1 VKDVTAILLL
11 LEEFSSDR
19 KMQRRSNTFDA
30 SLIAR
35 LEDLV
40 DQDASRSMRSLA
52 KKLDISEFTVRKK
65 IAQDIRCKVH

>member
-1 VKDVTAILLL
+1 MKDVTAILLL